1 MRRLGRALRRAAL
14 AARSRSLGAAWKRAA
29 LRGSRGLNCK
39 PLGVAYTSRACTA
52 VLGGLPGVHCA
63 SIGVRAG
70 PKRALF
76 EM

>member
-1 MRRLGRALRRAAL
+1 MRRLGRALRWAAT
-14 AARSRSLGAAWKRAA
+14 AARRRRLCAAWKRAA

-70 PKRALF
+70 PF
-76 EM
+76 YGF